1 MGTQSA
7 TGPLHAQRRNNAVWM
22 AIRLRR
28 SDVVPDRPR
37 RDATTGADRAYP
49 DRATGLSFLILLE
62 QLLDPFGRFLGG
74 LFRGHVALRDIGFRL
89 RPDLLG
95 QHG

>member
-7 TGPLHAQRRNNAVWM
+7 TGLLHSQLRYNAVWM
-22 AIRLRR
+22 AIRLRWR

-49 DRATGLSFLILLE
+49 VRAR
-62 QLLDPFGRFLGG
+62 PGRYF
-74 LFRGHVALRDIGFRL
+74 
-89 RPDLLG
+89 
-95 QHG
+95 

>member
-1 MGTQSA
+1 MGTSPPQGRY
-7 TGPLHAQRRNNAVWM
+7 TRNAVTMPCGW
-22 AIRLRR
+22 L
-28 SDVVPDRPR
+28 SDCGE
-37 RDATTGADRAYP
+37 AMSCLIARAGTQQP
-49 DRATGLSFLILLE
+49 ARTDRATGLSFLILLE